1 MALNKNKDLKMF
13 YSISEVA
20 SMFKVTETLLRY
32 WEKEF
37 SNIKP
42 QKAGRGIRQYTK
54 ADIEQVR
61 LVYHL
66 VKERGMTLQGARDMI
81 KRNKNG
87 EVNRDIEVIER
98 LKSIRKEL
106 QAIGRDL
113 NVLDH
118 RHPRKHLR
126 RTSREIHV
134 GIFLGWFAVKQYAR
148 FANAASVGN
157 GDDAVSFKF
166 KAQ

>member
-20 SMFKVTETLLRY
+20 QLFNVTETLLRF

-37 SNIKP
+37 PNIKP

-61 LVYHL
+61 LVHHL

-81 KRNKNG
+81 KRDKG
-87 EVNRDIEVIER
+87 GSINRNVEVINR
-98 LKSIRKEL
+98 LKVIRSEL
-106 QAIGRDL
+106 QAISKDL
-113 NVLDH
+113 NGLV
-118 RHPRKHLR
+118 
-126 RTSREIHV
+126 
-134 GIFLGWFAVKQYAR
+134 
-148 FANAASVGN
+148 
-157 GDDAVSFKF
+157 
-166 KAQ
+166 

>member
-113 NVLDH
+113 NSLV
-118 RHPRKHLR
+118 
-126 RTSREIHV
+126 
-134 GIFLGWFAVKQYAR
+134 
-148 FANAASVGN
+148 
-157 GDDAVSFKF
+157 
-166 KAQ
+166 

>member
-20 SMFKVTETLLRY
+20 SMFNVTETLLRY

-37 SNIKP
+37 PNIKP

-66 VKERGMTLQGARDMI
+66 VKERGMTLQGARDTM
-81 KRNKNG
+81 RRERGSTNKQ
-87 EVNRDIEVIER
+87 IEVIER
-98 LKSIRKEL
+98 LKAIRDEIQSINKEL
-106 QAIGRDL
+106 
-113 NVLDH
+113 
-118 RHPRKHLR
+118 
-126 RTSREIHV
+126 
-134 GIFLGWFAVKQYAR
+134 
-148 FANAASVGN
+148 N
-157 GDDAVSFKF
+157 GLV
-166 KAQ
+166 

>member
-20 SMFKVTETLLRY
+20 QMFNVTETLLRF

-37 SNIKP
+37 PTIKP

-66 VKERGMTLQGARDMI
+66 VKERGMTLQGARDTI
-81 KRNKNG
+81 RRDKSKS
-87 EVNRDIEVIER
+87 VNRNIEVIEK
-98 LKSIRKEL
+98 LKDIRSQLQTIGKEL
-106 QAIGRDL
+106 
-113 NVLDH
+113 
-118 RHPRKHLR
+118 
-126 RTSREIHV
+126 
-134 GIFLGWFAVKQYAR
+134 
-148 FANAASVGN
+148 NALV
-157 GDDAVSFKF
+157 
-166 KAQ
+166 

>member
-20 SMFKVTETLLRY
+20 GMFNVTETLLRY

-37 SNIKP
+37 PNIKP

-66 VKERGMTLQGARDMI
+66 VKERGMTLQGARDMN
-81 KRNKNG
+81 KRDKG
-87 EVNRDIEVIER
+87 GDVNRNIEVIER
-98 LKSIRKEL
+98 LKSIRTDL

-113 NVLDH
+113 NALV
-118 RHPRKHLR
+118 
-126 RTSREIHV
+126 
-134 GIFLGWFAVKQYAR
+134 
-148 FANAASVGN
+148 
-157 GDDAVSFKF
+157 
-166 KAQ
+166 

>member
-20 SMFKVTETLLRY
+20 QMLKVSETLLRF

-37 SNIKP
+37 PNIHP
-42 QKAGRGIRQYTK
+42 QKVGRGIRQYTK

-81 KRNKNG
+81 KRDKG
-87 EVNRDIEVIER
+87 GVVNRNIEVIDR
-98 LKSIRKEL
+98 LKSIRSDL
-106 QAIGRDL
+106 QAIGKDL
-113 NVLDH
+113 GGLV
-118 RHPRKHLR
+118 
-126 RTSREIHV
+126 
-134 GIFLGWFAVKQYAR
+134 
-148 FANAASVGN
+148 
-157 GDDAVSFKF
+157 
-166 KAQ
+166 

>member
-20 SMFKVTETLLRY
+20 QMFKVTETLLRF

-37 SNIKP
+37 PNIKP

-54 ADIEQVR
+54 ADIEHVR

-81 KRNKNG
+81 KRDKG
-87 EVNRDIEVIER
+87 GGINRNVEVIER
-98 LKSIRKEL
+98 LKAIRTEL
-106 QAIGRDL
+106 QTIGKDL
-113 NVLDH
+113 NGLV
-118 RHPRKHLR
+118 
-126 RTSREIHV
+126 
-134 GIFLGWFAVKQYAR
+134 
-148 FANAASVGN
+148 
-157 GDDAVSFKF
+157 
-166 KAQ
+166 

>member
-20 SMFKVTETLLRY
+20 QLFNVTETLLRF

-37 SNIKP
+37 PNIKP

-61 LVYHL
+61 LVHHL

-81 KRNKNG
+81 KRDKG
-87 EVNRDIEVIER
+87 GGINRNVEVINR
-98 LKSIRKEL
+98 LKAIRSEL
-106 QAIGRDL
+106 QAISKDL
-113 NVLDH
+113 NGLV
-118 RHPRKHLR
+118 
-126 RTSREIHV
+126 
-134 GIFLGWFAVKQYAR
+134 
-148 FANAASVGN
+148 
-157 GDDAVSFKF
+157 
-166 KAQ
+166 